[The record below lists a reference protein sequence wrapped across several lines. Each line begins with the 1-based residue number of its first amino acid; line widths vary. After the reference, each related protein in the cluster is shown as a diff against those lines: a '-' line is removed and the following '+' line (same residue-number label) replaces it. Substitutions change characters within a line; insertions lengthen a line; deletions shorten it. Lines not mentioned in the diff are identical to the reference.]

1 MKCEICGSEIKT
13 GVMDKI
19 KGTYVKMNGKLRPV
33 CASCQKAGM
42 EVVEEKLGKR
52 V

>member
-19 KGTYVKMNGKLRPV
+19 KGTYVKKGGKLYAV
-33 CASCQKAGM
+33 CADCQKGGADKI
-42 EVVEEKLGKR
+42 EEKIGKR